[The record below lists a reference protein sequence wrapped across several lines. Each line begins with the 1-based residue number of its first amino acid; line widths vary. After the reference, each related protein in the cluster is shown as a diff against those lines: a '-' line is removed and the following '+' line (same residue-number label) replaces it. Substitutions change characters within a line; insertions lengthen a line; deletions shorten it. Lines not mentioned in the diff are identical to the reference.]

1 MADLVY
7 RNRPTV
13 DPGLDWGLSDPKT
26 PSQLIS
32 GERDSFFWGFRSSL
46 LVSGWCHTDKTP
58 EKHLIRRSPV
68 LELY

>member
-1 MADLVY
+1 
-7 RNRPTV
+7 
-13 DPGLDWGLSDPKT
+13 
-26 PSQLIS
+26 
-32 GERDSFFWGFRSSL
+32 FWGFRSSL